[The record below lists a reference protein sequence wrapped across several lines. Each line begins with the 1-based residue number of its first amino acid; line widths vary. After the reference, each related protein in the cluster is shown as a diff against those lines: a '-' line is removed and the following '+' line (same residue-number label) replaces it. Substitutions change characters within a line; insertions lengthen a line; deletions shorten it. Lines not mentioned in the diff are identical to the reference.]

1 MWRPSHLENSYH
13 HSRPAAFCPRFTT
26 GLAFTLSVLPVF
38 HLLPYSLAL
47 LRTSSA
53 TIVLSCSFLLIF
65 LLLNTETRMK
75 RY

>member
-1 MWRPSHLENSYH
+1 MWRPSHLECSYP
-13 HSRPAAFCPRFTT
+13 HSRPVAFRPRFTA

-38 HLLPYSLAL
+38 HLLPYSLAV
-47 LRTSSA
+47 LRPA